1 MHYGQLENSEWLQG
15 RSIRVE
21 SKTSC
26 KMKRY
31 CFPSH
36 SETTETFPNR
46 DFETSQDPWLRKSQ
60 YSLERVL
67 HNSAHLLTRD
77 PDGASVNEDGLA
89 NREANGDHMESQSDN
104 SMGSHLGMDLHE
116 PRGKKIKKASIFS
129 CLCTTRLS
137 SRKKTKKAGK
147 SKKENTEVVKTI

>member
-1 MHYGQLENSEWLQG
+1 
-15 RSIRVE
+15 
-21 SKTSC
+21 
-26 KMKRY
+26 MKQY

-46 DFETSQDPWLRKSQ
+46 DLETSQDPWLRKSQ

-67 HNSAHLLTRD
+67 HNSAHLLTRE
-77 PDGASVNEDGLA
+77 PDGASVNEDRLA
-89 NREANGDHMESQSDN
+89 NREANGDHMESQSDS

-116 PRGKKIKKASIFS
+116 PRGKKIKKASMFS

-147 SKKENTEVVKTI
+147 SKTENTEVVKTI